1 MSNDLVERLEQPEY
15 TGENRCTPCTI
26 LNLLLAAGVSALVG
40 RRNRALGLLT
50 FVGSV
55 ALISLRGYLVPG
67 TPELTKRYLPQSVL
81 AAFDKADPPGEDV
94 PVELAEQAA
103 ARVDEAA
110 ESEAPDDSSEPSE
123 SATADSVEAADE
135 SEPATDE
142 TAADDAE
149 VLPEREDVEDLMGQS
164 MEEVLSA
171 FGVVQPTEDG
181 EDLELVASFR
191 EEWEAAIEALSE
203 DDERVETLADLFQE
217 DEAVVEIET
226 REDGRYY
233 GLVDGKAQYNWITEA
248 ALISD
253 LAAHRTVAS
262 EDRRWSVLLP
272 EERLS
277 VLKGFRVFLETCPEC
292 GGPIAPTDESVKSC
306 CQSWEV
312 IAVECADCGAR
323 VLELP
328 APDGRNP
335 NEGGAGAAGVPGG
348 FTR

>member
-1 MSNDLVERLEQPEY
+1 MSSDLVERLEQPEY
-15 TGENRCTPCTI
+15 TGENRCTPCTL
-26 LNLLLAAGVSALVG
+26 LNLLIAAGVSALVG

-55 ALISLRGYLVPG
+55 ALVSLRGYLVPG

-81 AAFDKADPPGEDV
+81 AAFDKTDPPGEDL

-103 ARVDEAA
+103 ARADE
-110 ESEAPDDSSEPSE
+110 
-123 SATADSVEAADE
+123 TADSEESDDSVANGSSTTESVRAVDESADADE
-135 SEPATDE
+135 SG
-142 TAADDAE
+142 DAE
-149 VLPEREDVEDLMGQS
+149 SGVLPEREAVEELMGQP

-171 FGVVQPTEDG
+171 FGVVRPTVDS
-181 EDLELVASFR
+181 EDLELVDSFR
-191 EEWEAAIEALSE
+191 EEWEGAIETLA
-203 DDERVETLADLFQE
+203 DEGDRVETLADLFQE
-217 DEAVVEIET
+217 DEAAVEIET

-233 GLVDGKAQYNWITEA
+233 GLVEGKAQYNWITEA
-248 ALISD
+248 AMISD
-253 LAAHRTVAS
+253 LAAHRAVAS

-292 GGPIAPTDESVKSC
+292 GGPIAPTDESVESC

>member
-1 MSNDLVERLEQPEY
+1 MPNDLLERLEQPEY

-26 LNLLLAAGVSALVG
+26 LNLLIAAGVSALVG

-50 FVGSV
+50 FVASA
-55 ALISLRGYLVPG
+55 ALVSLRGYLVPG

-103 ARVDEAA
+103 ARADETAD
-110 ESEAPDDSSEPSE
+110 SEEDDDSVTSEPS
-123 SATADSVEAADE
+123 ATESVEVVDE
-135 SEPATDE
+135 SDAVAAE
-142 TAADDAE
+142 ADDAEPE
-149 VLPEREDVEDLMGQS
+149 VLPEREDVEDLMGQP

-171 FGVVQPTEDG
+171 FGVVRPTEEGD
-181 EDLELVASFR
+181 DLELVDSFR
-191 EEWEAAIEALSE
+191 VEWEDAIEALSE
-203 DDERVETLADLFQE
+203 EDERVETLADLFQE
-217 DEAVVEIET
+217 DEAAVEIET

-253 LAAHRTVAS
+253 LAAHRAVAS

-292 GGPIAPTDESVKSC
+292 GGPIAPTDESVESC

>member
-1 MSNDLVERLEQPEY
+1 MSSDLVERLEQPEY
-15 TGENRCTPCTI
+15 TGENRCTPCTL
-26 LNLLLAAGVSALVG
+26 LNLLIAAGVSALVG

-55 ALISLRGYLVPG
+55 ALVSLRGYLVPG

-81 AAFDKADPPGEDV
+81 AAFDKADPPGEDL

-103 ARVDEAA
+103 ARADE
-110 ESEAPDDSSEPSE
+110 
-123 SATADSVEAADE
+123 TADSEESDDSVANGSSTTESVRAVDESADADE
-135 SEPATDE
+135 SG
-142 TAADDAE
+142 DAE
-149 VLPEREDVEDLMGQS
+149 SGVLPEREAVEELMGQP

-171 FGVVQPTEDG
+171 FGVVRPTVDS
-181 EDLELVASFR
+181 EDLELVDSFR
-191 EEWEAAIEALSE
+191 EEWEGAIETLA
-203 DDERVETLADLFQE
+203 DEGDRVETLADLFQE
-217 DEAVVEIET
+217 DEAAVEIET

-233 GLVDGKAQYNWITEA
+233 GLVEGKAQYNWITEA
-248 ALISD
+248 AMISD
-253 LAAHRTVAS
+253 LAAHRAVAS

-292 GGPIAPTDESVKSC
+292 GGPIAPTDESVESC

>member
-1 MSNDLVERLEQPEY
+1 MPSDLLERLEQPEY

-26 LNLLLAAGVSALVG
+26 LNLLIAAGVSALVG

-50 FVGSV
+50 FVASV
-55 ALISLRGYLVPG
+55 ALVSLRGYLVPG

-103 ARVDEAA
+103 ARADETAD
-110 ESEAPDDSSEPSE
+110 SEEDDDSVTSEPSTTE
-123 SATADSVEAADE
+123 SAAVVDE
-135 SEPATDE
+135 SDAVAAE
-142 TAADDAE
+142 ADDAEPE
-149 VLPEREDVEDLMGQS
+149 VLPEREDVEDLMGQP
-164 MEEVLSA
+164 MEDVLSA
-171 FGVVQPTEDG
+171 FGVVRPTEDG
-181 EDLELVASFR
+181 DDLELVDSFR
-191 EEWEAAIEALSE
+191 AEWEDAIEALSE

-217 DEAVVEIET
+217 DEAAVEIET

-253 LAAHRTVAS
+253 LAAHRAVAS

-292 GGPIAPTDESVKSC
+292 GGPIAPTDESVESC

>member
-1 MSNDLVERLEQPEY
+1 MSSDFLERLEQPEY

-26 LNLLLAAGVSALVG
+26 LNLLIVAGVAALVG

-55 ALISLRGYLVPG
+55 VLISLRGYLVPG

-94 PVELAEQAA
+94 PVELAERAA
-103 ARVDEAA
+103 ARADEAA
-110 ESEAPDDSSEPSE
+110 DSEGEDDSVTGE
-123 SATADSVEAADE
+123 SSTTESVEVVDE
-135 SEPATDE
+135 SGSDAVEPE
-142 TAADDAE
+142 DAEPE
-149 VLPEREDVEDLMGQS
+149 VLPEREAVEELMGQP
-164 MEEVLSA
+164 MEDVLSA
-171 FGVVQPTEDG
+171 FGVVRPTDDG
-181 EDLELVASFR
+181 EDLELVDSFR
-191 EEWEAAIEALSE
+191 EEWEAAIGTLSE

-217 DEAVVEIET
+217 DEAGVEIET

-253 LAAHRTVAS
+253 LAAHRAVAS

-292 GGPIAPTDESVKSC
+292 DGPIAPTDESVESC
-306 CQSWEV
+306 CQSWDV

>member
-1 MSNDLVERLEQPEY
+1 MSSDLVERLEQPEY
-15 TGENRCTPCTI
+15 TGENRCTPCTL
-26 LNLLLAAGVSALVG
+26 LNLLIAAGVSALVG

-55 ALISLRGYLVPG
+55 ALVSLRGYLVPG

-81 AAFDKADPPGEDV
+81 AAFDKADPPGEDL

-103 ARVDEAA
+103 ARADE
-110 ESEAPDDSSEPSE
+110 
-123 SATADSVEAADE
+123 TADSEESDDSVANGSSTTESVRAVDESADADE
-135 SEPATDE
+135 SG
-142 TAADDAE
+142 DAE
-149 VLPEREDVEDLMGQS
+149 SGVLPEREAVEELMGQP

-171 FGVVQPTEDG
+171 FGVVRPTVDG
-181 EDLELVASFR
+181 EDLELVDSFR
-191 EEWEAAIEALSE
+191 EEWEGAI
-203 DDERVETLADLFQE
+203 ETLADEGDRVETFADLFQA
-217 DEAVVEIET
+217 DEAAVEIET

-233 GLVDGKAQYNWITEA
+233 GLVEGKAQYNWITEA
-248 ALISD
+248 AMISD
-253 LAAHRTVAS
+253 LAAHRAVAS

-292 GGPIAPTDESVKSC
+292 GGPIAPTDESVESC